1 MNAQTTILPQDPAEA
16 VSVMTEITKRLLI
29 AMQEEARAIGIKNE
43 VAMQDVEV
51 LKDKLVPMYEMAAA
65 EFRAR
70 AAEFKDVAPHLLNDL
85 QDVQT
90 ELGNVA
96 RDNQFNLA

>member
-16 VSVMTEITKRLLI
+16 VGVMTEITKRLLI